1 MKNALLGM
9 IIVWG
14 MTSCI
19 KKQSEQPKLQMTSDE
34 IVQALVQMYAVNAAI
49 NINDVEFRDSTSN
62 VYFEQIAVLSGRS
75 VDVIKADFEKLQ
87 SMQDSLLVLQ
97 NRALDTLRAIQEKQL
112 FKTTPFNQNLN

>member
-49 NINDVEFRDSTSN
+49 NINDIEFRDSTGN

-87 SMQDSLLVLQ
+87 TMQDTLLVLQ